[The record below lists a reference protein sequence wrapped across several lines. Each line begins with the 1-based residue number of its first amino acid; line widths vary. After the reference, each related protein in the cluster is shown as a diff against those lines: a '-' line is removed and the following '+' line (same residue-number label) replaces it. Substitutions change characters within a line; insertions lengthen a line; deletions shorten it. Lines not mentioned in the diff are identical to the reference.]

1 LRDRN
6 ETHTAETMI
15 ERYTRPQMGAI
26 WSDQNKYSIW
36 LEIEILACEAQA
48 KLGVIPQEAVD
59 EIRAKASFDVQ
70 RILEIEE
77 VTKHDVIAFTTNVAE
92 FVGPAS
98 RFIHLGMTSSDVLDT
113 CLAVQLKQ
121 SGELL
126 LASLISLQGVLARRA
141 REFKTTMCIGRSH
154 GIHAEPTTFGLKLAL
169 WYEECKR
176 NVRRLEQAISCIS
189 FGQISGAVG
198 TFEHLSP
205 QVEEYVCERLG
216 LQPAPVST
224 QVIQRDRHAEFL
236 STLAIVG
243 SSLEKIGTEIRHLQ
257 RTEVRE
263 AEEFFSP
270 GQKGSSAM
278 PHKRNP
284 IVSERLCGLAR
295 LLRANAMAALEN
307 NALWHER
314 DISHSSVERVICPD
328 STITLDYM
336 LYLSIGLIDKL
347 VVYPEAMQ
355 RNLALTHGLPYSQ
368 TVMLTLVKKGITR
381 EDAYKLVQRNA
392 MKTWETSTPLRET
405 LGADGEVVSLIPETE
420 LDTIFVGSNLLRN
433 VDAIFER
440 CGLL

>member
-1 LRDRN
+1 
-6 ETHTAETMI
+6 M
-15 ERYTRPQMGAI
+15 
-26 WSDQNKYSIW
+26 
-36 LEIEILACEAQA
+36 
-48 KLGVIPQEAVD
+48 D
-59 EIRAKASFDVQ
+59 EIRAKASFNVE

-92 FVGPAS
+92 YVGPAS
-98 RFIHLGMTSSDVLDT
+98 RYIHLGMTSSDVLDT
-113 CLAVQLKQ
+113 CLGVQLKQ
-121 SGELL
+121 AGELL
-126 LASLISLQGVLARRA
+126 LKDLETLRDILARRA
-141 REFKTTMCIGRSH
+141 KEFKHTVCIGRTH

-176 NVRRLEQAISCIS
+176 NVDRLQRAIDVIAV
-189 FGQISGAVG
+189 GQISGAVG

-205 QVEEYVCERLG
+205 FVEEFVCNKLG
-216 LQPAPVST
+216 LKPAPVST

-236 STLAIVG
+236 STLAIIG
-243 SSLEKIGTEIRHLQ
+243 SFLEKIATEIRHLQ

-263 AEEFFSP
+263 AEEYFSK

-295 LLRANAMAALEN
+295 LLRTNALAAMEN

-336 LYLSIGLIDKL
+336 LHLATGLIDNL
-347 VVYPEAMQ
+347 VVYPENMV
-355 RNLALTHGLPYSQ
+355 RNLALTNGLPVSQ
-368 TVMLTLVKKGITR
+368 SVLLALVRKGVTR
-381 EDAYKLVQRNA
+381 EEAYALVQRNA

-405 LGADGEVVSLIPETE
+405 LAADADVNALLSTQE
-420 LDTIFVGSNLLRN
+420 LEDLFSEGRMLKN
-433 VDAIFER
+433 VDAIFNR
-440 CGLL
+440 IGL